1 MLAIRLPERIE
12 ERLEQ
17 LAKRTGYTKAYYVEP
32 AIIEHLK
39 DLEDVEVADERLEKL
54 RSGERQT
61 VPLSQLL
68 KKHGVNRGRSR
79 TPLQFQTAGYN
90 RWLRTS
96 FQVE

>member
-1 MLAIRLPERIE
+1 MQSRLEDLAVLAIRLPERIE

-17 LAKRTGYTKAYYVEP
+17 LAMGYTKAYYVEP

-54 RSGERQT
+54 RSGKRQT

-68 KKHGVNRGRSR
+68 KKHGVNRGRS
-79 TPLQFQTAGYN
+79 
-90 RWLRTS
+90 
-96 FQVE
+96 